1 MALKECTKKEE
12 ANAYELVVSVDG
24 ETFEKAI
31 NKVYKKEVKKIN
43 IQGFRKGKA
52 PRRIIEKMYGTEV
65 FYDDAMQDC
74 YPEAL
79 YAAAEEAGV
88 KIVAVESLE
97 AIEASAEGFT
107 FKAQVIVE
115 PEMEIDGYKGIEI
128 EKKSTEVTDELI
140 EKEIEQVRER
150 NSRLV
155 TVEDRAAENGDTAV
169 IDFEGFV
176 DGEAFEGGKSEG
188 YNLSLGSGNFIPGF
202 EEQIVGHKAGEE
214 FSIFVNFPEE
224 YQAQELQGK
233 EAEFKIVLHEIKT
246 KELPEV
252 DDEFVQD
259 VSDKETLDEY
269 KEELRE
275 TVGKRLVDEAEKDV
289 DDKIAEKLMELV
301 QGEIPEAMY
310 ENQTNEMIREFEG
323 RLRSQGLDM
332 DTYMRYMGMDVNAL
346 KGMYRTDAEKRVKLR
361 LALETIAKKENIEV
375 TEADLDEEYGKLAE
389 TYKMDVDKV
398 KAAIAADSLSED
410 VRVQKALDLVK
421 ASAVIK

>member
-224 YQAQELQGK
+224 YQAEKLQGK

-259 VSDKETLDEY
+259 VSDKETLEEY

-398 KAAIAADSLSED
+398 KAAIAADSLTED
-410 VRVQKALDLVK
+410 IRVQKALDLVK
-421 ASAVIK
+421 EAAVIK

>member
-224 YQAQELQGK
+224 YQAEELQGK

-310 ENQTNEMIREFEG
+310 ENQTNEMIREFES

>member
-97 AIEASAEGFT
+97 AIEANAEGFT

-140 EKEIEQVRER
+140 EKEIEQVRKR

-202 EEQIVGHKAGEE
+202 EEQIVGHKAGEA

-224 YQAQELQGK
+224 YQAEKLQGK

-259 VSDKETLDEY
+259 VSDKETLEEY

-310 ENQTNEMIREFEG
+310 ENQTNEMIRDFEN

>member
-31 NKVYKKEVKKIN
+31 NKVYKREVKKIN

-140 EKEIEQVRER
+140 DKEIEQVRER

-214 FSIFVNFPEE
+214 FSIFVTFPEE
-224 YQAQELQGK
+224 YQAEELQGK

-259 VSDKETLDEY
+259 VSDKETLEEY

-310 ENQTNEMIREFEG
+310 ENRTNDMIRDFES

-398 KAAIAADSLSED
+398 KVAIPADSLSED

>member
-31 NKVYKKEVKKIN
+31 NKVYKKEVKRIN

-224 YQAQELQGK
+224 YQAEELQGK

-275 TVGKRLVDEAEKDV
+275 TVGKRLADEAEKDV

-310 ENQTNEMIREFEG
+310 ENQTNEMIRDFEN

-410 VRVQKALDLVK
+410 VRVQKALNLVK

>member
-128 EKKSTEVTDELI
+128 EKKSTKVTDELI

-224 YQAQELQGK
+224 YQAEELQGK

-259 VSDKETLDEY
+259 VSDKETLEEY

-310 ENQTNEMIREFEG
+310 ENQTNEMIRDFEN

>member
-140 EKEIEQVRER
+140 EKEIEQVRKR

-224 YQAQELQGK
+224 YQAEKLQGK

-246 KELPEV
+246 KELPDV

-259 VSDKETLDEY
+259 VSDKETLEEY

-310 ENQTNEMIREFEG
+310 ENQTNEMIRDFEN

>member
-224 YQAQELQGK
+224 YQAEELQGK

-398 KAAIAADSLSED
+398 KAAIAADSLTED
-410 VRVQKALDLVK
+410 IRVQKALDLVK